1 MELCTNIKI
10 QFNVGREKDIS
21 SSRRRFRVV
30 GGVGHCRLA
39 NLLTHYDVPSSKN
52 QCKIIFHVAK
62 GCVSWLLHPFFSEYS
77 WYLGRL
83 WKVIDFHRHHCQWM
97 YACMYKSDHRHHWVQ
112 WNGNGFQWYL
122 AIGETIHPSD
132 LLKKGPAFFSGLPPP
147 CDNLFVDYEYS
158 RSPFG
163 FALILWG
170 GSIQWKVNDV

>member
-10 QFNVGREKDIS
+10 QCNVGREKDIS

-97 YACMYKSDHRHHWVQ
+97 YAWKVTIAT
-112 WNGNGFQWYL
+112 NGMVMNFRGATTAHCALWAVRWPCSIL
-122 AIGETIHPSD
+122 AIAVKNT
-132 LLKKGPAFFSGLPPP
+132 FSWENNIFEAIFPM
-147 CDNLFVDYEYS
+147 LF
-158 RSPFG
+158 
-163 FALILWG
+163 
-170 GSIQWKVNDV
+170 